1 MEHTSSHNSFNLLF
15 MVSFLASFVVVMLHF
30 G

>member
-1 MEHTSSHNSFNLLF
+1 MEHVSGHLTFNTLF